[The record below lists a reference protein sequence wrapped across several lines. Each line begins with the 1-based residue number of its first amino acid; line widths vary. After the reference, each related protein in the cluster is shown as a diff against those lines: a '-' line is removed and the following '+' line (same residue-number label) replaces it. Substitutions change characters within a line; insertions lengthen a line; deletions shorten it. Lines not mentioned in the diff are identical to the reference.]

1 MADAYDVLYGNPNE
15 DWDPEREIEEEL
27 AQKATTR
34 RAYGQTALRGLQR
47 LLGKQSAALAAKKA
61 REGKL
66 ADTVVEE
73 KIGISKD
80 SPVGE
85 KIKKMSGL
93 GRKRK
98 TKKRASKKTVRK
110 TRRSK
115 SKK

>member
-15 DWDPEREIEEEL
+15 EWDPEREIEEEL
-27 AQKATTR
+27 AQKAITR
-34 RAYGQTALRGLQR
+34 RAYGETAERGRLR

-66 ADTVVEE
+66 AKTLIEE
-73 KIGISKD
+73 KIGISKE

-93 GRKRK
+93 ARKRK
-98 TKKRASKKTVRK
+98 TKKRHGKKVRK

-115 SKK
+115 SRK